1 MAAATEDKEAAWSFI
16 EFANS
21 PEGQAIVASTGRTV
35 PSLIEVAASD
45 AFLDPDARPAH
56 SDVWL
61 DNIAVQ
67 RAVPVMAA
75 WADIESI
82 ADEQLERAYYGQA
95 SVDEA
100 IAAMIAR
107 TAPYFAGAEG

>member
-1 MAAATEDKEAAWSFI
+1 
-16 EFANS
+16 
-21 PEGQAIVASTGRTV
+21 
-35 PSLIEVAASD
+35 
-45 AFLDPDARPAH
+45 
-56 SDVWL
+56 
-61 DNIAVQ
+61 
-67 RAVPVMAA
+67 MAA

-82 ADEQLERAYYGQA
+82 ADEELERAYYGQA